1 MWRAC
6 LELFHANC
14 LKVLR
19 VSCVALRSWA
29 IEQKATRWHGKAAL
43 WRVSWA
49 ALWTASI
56 GEKPAK
62 YTRHAPRIDAP
73 MAAVRRWL
81 RVEVLLAECEVLLM
95 IDMARPFQVS
105 G

>member
-1 MWRAC
+1 MAVVGVVHR
-6 LELFHANC
+6 LDMRE
-14 LKVLR
+14 
-19 VSCVALRSWA
+19 
-29 IEQKATRWHGKAAL
+29 
-43 WRVSWA
+43 
-49 ALWTASI
+49 
-56 GEKPAK
+56 PAK

-81 RVEVLLAECEVLLM
+81 KVEVLLAECEVLLM

>member
-1 MWRAC
+1 
-6 LELFHANC
+6 
-14 LKVLR
+14 LR
-19 VSCVALRSWA
+19 NTLDHVGRS
-29 IEQKATRWHGKAAL
+29 QWHGNAAL

-49 ALWTASI
+49 ALCTASMC
-56 GEKPAK
+56 EKPAK

-73 MAAVRRWL
+73 IAALRRWL
-81 RVEVLLAECEVLLM
+81 RVEVLLAVCEVLLM